1 MAEINLMILGIFS
14 IIYDALLSV
23 AGAVVEP
30 AFNAIMSVTL
40 KLLDAVAL
48 PTIVKLIQIIRKSP
62 STASIVVIIIELFIT
77 VVDLILEHTPGR
89 RVIVE
94 GIVNGVFGMYQ
105 WIIGSSSLDCLRWS
119 PVNYI
124 LHGSEPIEDSLSNPY
139 YLSLKLMN
147 EGIKPT
153 AMVVLALIVMVELF
167 QITVRTEGMR
177 NSGFESPFKLMLKVA
192 VCKILLD
199 NTALILRAIFEMGTG
214 LVLRL
219 QIIVSGVNLKPG
231 KEVMDHFFKQLWTMR
246 IHELALMYCESFIQ
260 YGLVWLFFQ
269 IALPFIIMARV
280 IEIYIMIVL
289 APIPFATFAHQEFSS
304 IGKSYLKQ
312 FVGVSFKTAV
322 MFIIILIYGSLMT
335 IATFDVGNETLI
347 SAALQVMELLFSLG
361 LWIPGAIAFAVF
373 FLLKPLIFSL
383 MLLFALGGA
392 DSYTRKITGAWY

>member
-1 MAEINLMILGIFS
+1 MAEINLMLLGLFS
-14 IIYDALLSV
+14 IIADAISSALGMIIEPIIKILVELFDSVIFPAIGTIIQKAMQSSVLS
-23 AGAVVEP
+23 G
-30 AFNAIMSVTL
+30 
-40 KLLDAVAL
+40 
-48 PTIVKLIQIIRKSP
+48 
-62 STASIVVIIIELFIT
+62 IVVMVIELIIT
-77 VVDLILEHTPGR
+77 IIDLILEYTPGR

-94 GIVNGVFGMYQ
+94 GIVNSIFDMYK
-105 WIIGSSSLDCLRWS
+105 WMTESSALDCLRWS

-124 LHGSEPIEDSLSNPY
+124 LHGNEPVEESLSNPY

-153 AMVVLALIVMVELF
+153 AMTVLALIIMVELF

-199 NTALILRAIFEMGTG
+199 NTELILRAIFEMGTD

-219 QIIVSGVNLKPG
+219 QLVASDIDFKPS
-231 KEVMDHFFKQLWTMR
+231 KEIMDHFFEQLWPMK
-246 IHELALMYCESFIQ
+246 IHELALMWLQSLIQ
-260 YGLVWLFFQ
+260 YGFVWLIFQ
-269 IALPFIIMARV
+269 IALPFIVLSRV

-304 IGKSYLKQ
+304 VGKSYLKQ
-312 FVGVSFKTAV
+312 FIGVSFRTAV

-335 IATFDVGNETLI
+335 IATFDVGNKILI

-361 LWIPGAIAFAVF
+361 LWIPGLVAFAVF
-373 FLLKPLIFSL
+373 FLLKPLVFAM
-383 MLLFALGGA
+383 MLLFALSGA
-392 DSYTRKITGAWY
+392 DSYTKKITGAWY